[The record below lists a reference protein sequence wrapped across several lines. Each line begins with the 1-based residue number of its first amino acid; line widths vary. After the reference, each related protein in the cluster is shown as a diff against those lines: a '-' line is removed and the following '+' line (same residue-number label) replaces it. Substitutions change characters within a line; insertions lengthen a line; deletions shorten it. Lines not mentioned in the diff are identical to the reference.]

1 MVRSPA
7 ARWRVWGVTFADA
20 GDFHAASGTWIGAD
34 MLAILLFRAMQPGG
48 NVADDLRRPRRL
60 AEGVAFGTCICV
72 FMARVPAWV
81 RRVFLP
87 LVRA

>member
-34 MLAILLFRAMQPGG
+34 MLQTGG
-48 NVADDLRRPRRL
+48 GRGFWDVHLRFHGPRSCVGSAGFPATCSRL
-60 AEGVAFGTCICV
+60 I
-72 FMARVPAWV
+72 RSIPA
-81 RRVFLP
+81 
-87 LVRA
+87 LV